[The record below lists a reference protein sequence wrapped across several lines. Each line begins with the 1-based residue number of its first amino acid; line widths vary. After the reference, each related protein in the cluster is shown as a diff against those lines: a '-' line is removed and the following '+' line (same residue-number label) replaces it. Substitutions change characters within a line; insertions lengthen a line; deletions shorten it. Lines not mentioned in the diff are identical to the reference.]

1 MTKQYKVTLDVQE
14 RAWDAVHPIVRE
26 VFTEAEDYT
35 ITPGDGD
42 ERLNISFMF
51 AFDGGH
57 VEAHN
62 FVVEHIR
69 EGCEARGI
77 ESKDIFVSVADVD
90 SGAIYLKHL
99 I

>member
-1 MTKQYKVTLDVQE
+1 MMKQYKVTLDVQE
-14 RAWDAVHPIVRE
+14 RAWDTIYRIARE
-26 VFTEAEDYT
+26 VFDEAEDYT

-42 ERLNISFMF
+42 ERVDVSFMF

-57 VEAHN
+57 VESHN

-90 SGAIYLKHL
+90 SGEIYLKHL
-99 I
+99 K